1 MDRCNVET
9 SVSKLQ
15 ANYLRLFQR
24 MLHQPL
30 QKQTKHTIFHFH
42 SSAAQPTRCTYDKIR
57 TRQSPWQNMVKPF
70 RSIKILSNCVMNCE
84 LWYYIL
90 LWSSIM
96 PTTYLKVT
104 TLAPRHLSSP
114 IIYYFLMSNNAFL
127 CQKMFSLLKQKLSL
141 WLPLHFQVSRD
152 YSKAGGPRI
161 SWFLVPNSNH
171 EMRGSWIPRTVFS
184 VKPQNGSKKIWKST
198 FWAFFPLFK

>member
-1 MDRCNVET
+1 MGRCNVET

-90 LWSSIM
+90 LWSSIL
-96 PTTYLKVT
+96 PTTHLKVT

-152 YSKAGGPRI
+152 YSKAYATPI
-161 SWFLVPNSNH
+161 LVL
-171 EMRGSWIPRTVFS
+171 GS
-184 VKPQNGSKKIWKST
+184 VKGFATNQNITASKVEST
-198 FWAFFPLFK
+198 GIHKTQ

>member
-1 MDRCNVET
+1 
-9 SVSKLQ
+9 
-15 ANYLRLFQR
+15 

-42 SSAAQPTRCTYDKIR
+42 FLAQHSLLHDKIR
-57 TRQSPWQNMVKPF
+57 TCQSPWQNMVNPF
-70 RSIKILSNCVMNCE
+70 RFIKILSNCVMNCE

-152 YSKAGGPRI
+152 YSKAYAKGQIISKSWLASCRFSQKTNGRI
-161 SWFLVPNSNH
+161 WFVCCEEL
-171 EMRGSWIPRTVFS
+171 
-184 VKPQNGSKKIWKST
+184 KSKQIKFVRS
-198 FWAFFPLFK
+198 FFGRS

>member
-1 MDRCNVET
+1 MLWT
-9 SVSKLQ
+9 VSCG
-15 ANYLRLFQR
+15 
-24 MLHQPL
+24 
-30 QKQTKHTIFHFH
+30 I
-42 SSAAQPTRCTYDKIR
+42 
-57 TRQSPWQNMVKPF
+57 
-70 RSIKILSNCVMNCE
+70 
-84 LWYYIL
+84 YYIL

-152 YSKAGGPRI
+152 YSKAYATLI
-161 SWFLVPNSNH
+161 LVL
-171 EMRGSWIPRTVFS
+171 GS
-184 VKPQNGSKKIWKST
+184 VKRFATNQNITASKVESTVRYTRHNNCPHFFAILIFTDISIKIHR
-198 FWAFFPLFK
+198 FVCIRQAYGLYDL